1 MNLNNTVMENL
12 NFIEMSPSEAFERMQ
27 NIREKVHLDFASH
40 QEIEEL
46 NELEYILQDTIDD
59 FQSEFWV

>member
-1 MNLNNTVMENL
+1 MEHL
-12 NFIEMSPSEAFERMQ
+12 DLLEVSPSQAFERMQ
-27 NIREKVHLDFASH
+27 SIREKVHLDFASH

-46 NELEYILQDTIDD
+46 NELENIFYENMEE

>member
-1 MNLNNTVMENL
+1 MESINL
-12 NFIEMSPSEAFERMQ
+12 IELSPGDGFERMQ
-27 NIREKVHLDFASH
+27 RIREKVHLDFASR

-46 NELEYILQDTIDD
+46 MELECIWQDTQDD

>member
-1 MNLNNTVMENL
+1 MENL
-12 NFIEMSPSEAFERMQ
+12 NLIELSPSEAFERMQ
-27 NIREKVHLDFASH
+27 SIREKVHLDFASH

>member
-1 MNLNNTVMENL
+1 MENL

>member
-1 MNLNNTVMENL
+1 MENL
-12 NFIEMSPSEAFERMQ
+12 NLIEMSPSEAFERMQ
-27 NIREKVHLDFASH
+27 SIREKVHLDFASH